1 MRKKAELVRFVTAAA
16 TTAILFVCLPINVA
30 FGQQGIA
37 DANQLAQGE
46 MKIEGKFIK
55 QLVLESKDG
64 ERQRFDHPE
73 ENIKLAAGQY
83 RVREVHLEGGYD
95 CIIWQFSDEDWITV
109 DANKPA
115 TLKVGAPLK
124 QVVAAERQGRLLELS
139 YDLTGIGGEKYGVDD
154 RSKPPTFNVY
164 KGDKKIASG
173 EFEYG

>member
-1 MRKKAELVRFVTAAA
+1 MRIIAIVTVVLCLCGAQKAH
-16 TTAILFVCLPINVA
+16 
-30 FGQQGIA
+30 GQEP
-37 DANQLAQGE
+37 NQGE
-46 MKIEGKFIK
+46 LKLECKYIK

-64 ERQRFDHPE
+64 ERQRFDQPAE
-73 ENIKLAAGQY
+73 SIKLAAGQY

-95 CIIWQFSDEDWITV
+95 CIIWQFSDKDWITV

-124 QVVAAERQGRLLELS
+124 QVIKAQRQGRLLSLDYELV
-139 YDLTGIGGEKYGVDD
+139 GIGGEKYGVDD

-173 EFEYG
+173 TFEYG